1 MSEHPFFSREHSPE
15 HVRLM
20 MIPDYTISH
29 LKELE
34 SIVDGIEAG

>member
-1 MSEHPFFSREHSPE
+1 
-15 HVRLM
+15 

-34 SIVDGIEAG
+34 SVVDGIEAGDTSESMEIPPAV